1 MIIFDSSPLIHLTQ
15 IGKLKHIISI
25 FKNLVIPQAVY
36 EEVVEKGIKKN
47 YSDAI
52 IIQNHINNKEIL
64 IKKAVIPPFLQNSLH
79 PGEREALALAINH
92 KNEALLILDEKKA
105 RLIARENQ
113 VLIHGTLGVLLILVE
128 ENVINPNKYHSNL
141 RLYADRGWISLR
153 LYEKYRKEVK
163 YNE

>member
-15 IGKLKHIISI
+15 IGKLKNVISV

-36 EEVVEKGIKKN
+36 EEVVEKGIKQN

-52 IIQNHINNKEIL
+52 IIQNHINNNEIL
-64 IKKAVIPPFLQNSLH
+64 IKRPVIPSFLQNALH
-79 PGEREALALAINH
+79 PGEREALAIAINN
-92 KNEALLILDEKKA
+92 KEEALLIIDEKKA

-113 VLIHGTLGVLLILVE
+113 VAIHGTLGILLILFE

-141 RLYADRGWISLR
+141 RLYADRGWISLS
-153 LYEKYRKEVK
+153 LYDKYRKEVK